1 MKNRV
6 DTLDRIYKEMEI
18 EISNKRYDP
27 RDQADIA
34 REAKLIDT
42 DITDFAMLQA
52 KIFQDRGGN

>member
-1 MKNRV
+1 
-6 DTLDRIYKEMEI
+6 MEI